1 MTNVTFTTDG
11 TKLLVRSICEKEQI
25 LFCAPPV
32 YQDLSVFRD
41 WPANLPIRSK
51 GNLKRIQ

>member
-1 MTNVTFTTDG
+1 MTEG

-32 YQDLSVFRD
+32 YQDLSVSRD
-41 WPANLPIRSK
+41 WPANVPIRSK
-51 GNLKRIQ
+51 GNLKCIQ